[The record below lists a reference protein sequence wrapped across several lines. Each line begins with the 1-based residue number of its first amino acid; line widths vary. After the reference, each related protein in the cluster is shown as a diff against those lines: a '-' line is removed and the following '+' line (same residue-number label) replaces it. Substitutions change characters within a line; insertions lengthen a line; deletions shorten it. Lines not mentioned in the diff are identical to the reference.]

1 MDYHQNVKHLHS
13 LVCGIFKRIYV
24 VAAVMIFC
32 EYRPTRR
39 KEAGN
44 PTSFELTSFV
54 MFDRSGNA
62 RYYRSMGPLE
72 TRNTVASHLY

>member
-1 MDYHQNVKHLHS
+1 MDNNKNVKHLHS

-24 VAAVMIFC
+24 VAAFVIFW

-44 PTSFELTSFV
+44 PISFELTSFV
-54 MFDRSGNA
+54 MLDRSGNA
-62 RYYRSMGPLE
+62 HYYRSMGPFE